1 MRQTTAAALRP
12 PDPPDL
18 PTSDD
23 ASTPMPGLRPW
34 VLRLFFL
41 SGLSGI
47 LFQVLW
53 TRIFTFLLGGTTQS
67 VSAVITAFM
76 LGLGVGSY
84 LFGRL
89 VDGPARRPL
98 ILYGVLELGVSLSG
112 LAAFYAFQHTGALY
126 EALYTRAPQA
136 TVKWLV
142 FLIAFVFISIP
153 ATLIGGT
160 LPAIV
165 RHAVTRSE
173 GVKSALGRLYAINSL
188 GSSAGAILML
198 GLVWAIG
205 YEASY
210 HVALL
215 LNSVTGV
222 AALVMARREAR
233 GENTDARY
241 PHPVPLPEGEGISG
255 TEEARGSDGHGA
267 QGASARVLLPAFA
280 LSGFC
285 ALAYEVIW
293 FRTLDFLLLGKL
305 ATFACVLSVYLL
317 GISLGSLVLSRWTP
331 PRLGDLQLFILFE
344 LLLGLL
350 GLITL
355 PVLSMVSGLGQR
367 PLTIATSFLLLFG
380 MTLLLGG
387 LFPLAG
393 KLYAGPLRLL
403 GRTVG
408 NLYSANTLG
417 SVLGSCLTGFVLI
430 PWVGT
435 SHALLLT
442 AGLNLLIAVGVAMAA
457 LRPLPRRPLAV
468 GVGLAAV
475 GLMGWFSGDW
485 LTRFY
490 ENAGLR
496 PGFHVIAQSEGSLQP
511 VLVAEDSHGERVLM
525 GGPFQSGETVPA
537 RRQTQRLQAHL
548 PMLVHSAPRRVL
560 EIGYGV
566 GELARTLQLYEPE
579 LLHIAE
585 LDEHMIPMA
594 EQYFEALNEKAS
606 RRANVR
612 VDVMDGRHFLKMSPD
627 TYDVIMSDSMILA
640 SEGSLRLYTQE
651 HFREARRHLNPGGVV
666 LAWLPLNAGTT
677 KALVILKTFQEV
689 FPQSLLWLPLGL
701 NTQEAF
707 LIGFRDEARIDWEA
721 WQRKFE
727 RVAKAD
733 LEGFGW
739 GDPAVFFASFR
750 AGPERLAE
758 IASRVPLINR
768 DMNPVLDFLP
778 QEPPREIA
786 ATVERLVA
794 YEPDFIFEHLRAPPG
809 AQESLEPLR
818 ASVQRVHEADQHFL
832 KGVAAL
838 DAFGARPPAEVL
850 ENAESLTAG
859 FRQALE
865 VYPAHPA
872 AAVWTGQVLGLAAR
886 VEPPLEPE
894 RTRALLEEAL
904 RHNPTDLA
912 ATEALARLALQRGAH
927 DEAQK
932 YLARLRA
939 LSPYSRLA
947 LEIP

>member
-1 MRQTTAAALRP
+1 MRQTTAAVLRP

-18 PTSDD
+18 PTSGD
-23 ASTPMPGLRPW
+23 ASPPVPGIRPW

-53 TRIFTFLLGGTTQS
+53 TRIFTYLLGGTTQS

-84 LFGRL
+84 FFGRL
-89 VDGPARRPL
+89 VDGRARRPL
-98 ILYGVLELGVSLSG
+98 VLYGLLELGVALSG
-112 LAAFYAFQHTGALY
+112 LVAFYAFQHIESLY
-126 EALYTRAPQA
+126 AVLYTRAPHA
-136 TVKWLV
+136 TIKWLV

-165 RHAVTRSE
+165 RHAVTHAE

-198 GLVWAIG
+198 GLVWGIG
-205 YEASY
+205 YESSY

-215 LNSVTGV
+215 LNSGTGL
-222 AALVMARREAR
+222 AALVMARREPRVEAT
-233 GENTDARY
+233 EARY
-241 PHPVPLPEGEGISG
+241 PHPVPLPEGEGSSG
-255 TEEARGSDGHGA
+255 ERAGERVVAG
-267 QGASARVLLPAFA
+267 GASARVLLPAFA

-305 ATFACVLSVYLL
+305 ATFACVLAVYLL
-317 GISLGSLVLSRWTP
+317 GISLGSLVLSRWSP
-331 PRLGDLQLFILFE
+331 PGQSELLLFILFE
-344 LLLGLL
+344 LILGLL
-350 GLITL
+350 GLVTL
-355 PVLSMVSGLGQR
+355 PLLSLISSLGQR
-367 PLTIATSFLLLFG
+367 PLTIATAFLLLFG

-417 SVLGSCLTGFVLI
+417 SVLGSFLAGFVLI
-430 PWVGT
+430 PWLGT
-435 SHALLLT
+435 SHTLLLT
-442 AGLNLLIAVGVAMAA
+442 AGLNLLIAVGVAGLA
-457 LRPLPRRPLAV
+457 LRPLPMRQVAV
-468 GVGLAAV
+468 AVGLAVV
-475 GLMGWFSGDW
+475 GVTGWFSGDW

-490 ENAGLR
+490 ERAGLR
-496 PGFHVIAQSEGSLQP
+496 PGFHIIAQSEGSLQP
-511 VLVAEDSHGERVLM
+511 VLVAEDAHGERVLM

-548 PMLVHSAPRRVL
+548 PMLVHPAPRRVL

-566 GELARTLQLYEPE
+566 GELARTLQLYQPE

-606 RRANVR
+606 RRPNVR

-640 SEGSLRLYTQE
+640 SEGSLRLYTEE
-651 HFREARRHLNPGGVV
+651 HFREARRHLSPGGVV

-677 KALVILKTFQEV
+677 KALVILKTFQQV

-707 LIGFRDEARIDWEA
+707 LIGFRDEAHIDWEA
-721 WQRKFE
+721 WHEKFE
-727 RVAKAD
+727 RVARTD

-778 QEPPREIA
+778 QDPPREIA
-786 ATVERLVA
+786 STVERLVA
-794 YEPDFIFEHLRAPPG
+794 YDPGFIFEHLRAAP
-809 AQESLEPLR
+809 ANQEALVGLR
-818 ASVQRVHEADQHFL
+818 ASVQRIHEADQHFL
-832 KGVAAL
+832 RGVAAL
-838 DAFGARPPAEVL
+838 DGFGARPPAEVL
-850 ENAESLTAG
+850 ENAEALTAD
-859 FRQALE
+859 FLRALDL
-865 VYPAHPA
+865 YPAHPA
-872 AAVWTGQVLGLAAR
+872 AAVWTGQVMGLAAR
-886 VEPPLEPE
+886 VDPPLEPG
-894 RTRALLEEAL
+894 RTRTLLEAAI
-904 RHNPTDLA
+904 RYNPTDLA
-912 ATEALARLALQRGAH
+912 ATEALARLALQNGEQ
-927 DEAQK
+927 DEARK
-932 YLARLRA
+932 YLARIRA
-939 LSPYSRLA
+939 LAPYSRLA
-947 LEIP
+947 TEIP

>member
-1 MRQTTAAALRP
+1 MRQTTAAVLRP
-12 PDPPDL
+12 PDPPVT
-18 PTSDD
+18 PTRGDPP
-23 ASTPMPGLRPW
+23 APGLRPW

-47 LFQVLW
+47 LFEILW

-76 LGLGVGSY
+76 LGLGVGSAV
-84 LFGRL
+84 FGRL
-89 VDGPARRPL
+89 VDGRVRRPL
-98 ILYGVLELGVSLSG
+98 VLYGLLELGVALSG
-112 LAAFYAFQHTGALY
+112 LAAFYGFQHIESLY
-126 EALYTRAPQA
+126 AALYTRAPQA

-142 FLIAFVFISIP
+142 FLIAFVFIAIP

-160 LPAIV
+160 LPALV
-165 RHAVTRSE
+165 RHAVEKAE
-173 GVKSALGRLYAINSL
+173 GVKAALGRLYALNSL

-198 GLVWAIG
+198 GLVFGLG

-215 LNSVTGV
+215 LNCVTGL
-222 AALVMARREAR
+222 AALVLARREGR
-233 GENTDARY
+233 GRSTEEQY
-241 PHPVPLPEGEGISG
+241 PHPGPLPEGEGGVAREGVG
-255 TEEARGSDGHGA
+255 T
-267 QGASARVLLPAFA
+267 SARVLLPAFA

-305 ATFACVLSVYLL
+305 TTFACVLAVYLL
-317 GISLGSLVLSRWTP
+317 GISLGSLALSQWS
-331 PRLGDLQLFILFE
+331 PRGLSDLGLFVRFE

-350 GLITL
+350 GLVSF
-355 PVLSMVSGLGQR
+355 PVLSWVSGLGHR
-367 PLTIATSFLLLFG
+367 PLSIATGFVLLFA
-380 MTLLLGG
+380 MTVLLGG

-435 SHALLLT
+435 ANTLLLT
-442 AGLNLLIAVGVAMAA
+442 AGLNLLIAAGVAAVA
-457 LRPLPRRPLAV
+457 IRPLHTRPVAV

-475 GLMGWFSGDW
+475 ALGGWFSEDW

-490 ENAGLR
+490 EHAGLR
-496 PGFHVIAQSEGSLQP
+496 PGFHVIAQTESSLQP
-511 VLVAEDSHGERVLM
+511 VLVAEDAHGERVLL

-548 PMLVHSAPRRVL
+548 PMLVHPSPRRVL

-594 EQYFEALNEKAS
+594 EEYFGALNEKAS

-612 VDVMDGRHFLKMSPD
+612 VDVMDGRHFLKMSRD
-627 TYDVIMSDSMILA
+627 QYDVIMSDSMILA
-640 SEGSLRLYTQE
+640 SEGSLRLYTEE
-651 HFREARRHLNPGGVV
+651 HFREARRHLRPGGIV
-666 LAWLPLNAGTT
+666 LAWLPLNAGIT
-677 KALVILKTFQEV
+677 KSQVILKTFQEV

-721 WQRKFE
+721 WREKFE

-733 LEGFGW
+733 LKGFGW
-739 GDPAVFFASFR
+739 EDPALFFASFR
-750 AGPERLAE
+750 AGPERLE
-758 IASRVPLINR
+758 HIASRIPFINR

-778 QEPPREIA
+778 QESPAEIA
-786 ATVERLVA
+786 SAVEHFVA
-794 YEPDFIFEHLRAPPG
+794 NDPGFIFDHLRTGPG
-809 AQESLEPLR
+809 DAEALEALR
-818 ASVQRVHEADQHFL
+818 AGVQRVHEADQLFL
-832 KGVAAL
+832 KGVADL
-838 DAFGARPPAEVL
+838 DRFGARPPAEVL
-850 ENAESLTAG
+850 ENAEALTAH
-859 FRQALE
+859 FREALMK
-865 VYPAHPA
+865 YPAHPA
-872 AAVWTGQVLGLAAR
+872 AAVWTAQVLGLATR
-886 VEPPLEPE
+886 VEPPLEPR
-894 RTRALLEEAL
+894 RTQALLEEAV
-904 RHNPTDLA
+904 RYNPTDLA
-912 ATEALARLALQRGAH
+912 ATEALARLALQRGDQA
-927 DEAQK
+927 EARK
-932 YLARLRA
+932 YLARLRELA
-939 LSPYSRLA
+939 PYSRLTT
-947 LEIP
+947 EMP

>member
-1 MRQTTAAALRP
+1 MRQTTAAVLRP
-12 PDPPDL
+12 PDPPAP
-18 PTSDD
+18 PTSDE
-23 ASTPMPGLRPW
+23 ASSPEPAIRPW

-53 TRIFTFLLGGTTQS
+53 TRIFTYLLGGTTQS

-98 ILYGVLELGVSLSG
+98 ILYGVLELGVALSG
-112 LAAFYAFQHTGALY
+112 LIAFYAFQHTGALY
-126 EALYTRAPQA
+126 EALYTRAPHA

-142 FLIAFVFISIP
+142 FLIAFVFIAIP

-165 RHAVTRSE
+165 RHAVTHAE

-210 HVALL
+210 HAALL
-215 LNSVTGV
+215 LNSVTGL

-233 GENTDARY
+233 GEARGESTEARH
-241 PHPVPLPEGEGISG
+241 PHPVPLPEGEGKSG
-255 TEEARGSDGHGA
+255 E
-267 QGASARVLLPAFA
+267 GASARILLPAFA

-317 GISLGSLVLSRWTP
+317 GISLGSLVLSRWSP
-331 PRLGDLQLFILFE
+331 PGLSDLRLFILFE

-355 PVLSMVSGLGQR
+355 PVLSLISGLGHR
-367 PLTIATSFLLLFG
+367 PVTIATAFLLLFG

-442 AGLNLLIAVGVAMAA
+442 AGLNLLIAAGVAGMT
-457 LRPLPRRPLAV
+457 LRPLPTRQVAV
-468 GVGLAAV
+468 GVGLAAL
-475 GLMGWFSGDW
+475 GLVGWFSGDW

-490 ENAGLR
+490 EQAGLR
-496 PGFHVIAQSEGSLQP
+496 PGFHIIAQSEGSLQP
-511 VLVAEDSHGERVLM
+511 VLVAEDAHGERVLM

-606 RRANVR
+606 RRPNVR

-651 HFREARRHLNPGGVV
+651 HFREARRHLRPGGVV

-707 LIGFRDEARIDWEA
+707 LIGFRDEANIDWQA
-721 WQRKFE
+721 WREKFE
-727 RVAKAD
+727 RVARAD

-758 IASRVPLINR
+758 IASRVPLVNR

-778 QEPPREIA
+778 QDPPKEIA
-786 ATVERLVA
+786 STVERLVS
-794 YEPDFIFEHLRAPPG
+794 YDPDFIFEHLRAGPG
-809 AQESLEPLR
+809 GPESLESLR

-850 ENAESLTAG
+850 ENAEPLTAD
-859 FRQALE
+859 FRRALE

-886 VEPPLEPE
+886 VEPPLEPG
-894 RTRALLEEAL
+894 RTRALLEEAVH
-904 RHNPTDLA
+904 HNPTDLA
-912 ATEALARLALQRGAH
+912 ATEALARLALQRGDQ

-939 LSPYSRLA
+939 LAPYSRLA

>member
-1 MRQTTAAALRP
+1 MRQTTAAVLRP
-12 PDPPDL
+12 PDPPAP

-23 ASTPMPGLRPW
+23 ASSPEPTIRPW

-53 TRIFTFLLGGTTQS
+53 TRIFTYLLGGTTQS

-84 LFGRL
+84 VFGRL
-89 VDGPARRPL
+89 VDGPSRRPL
-98 ILYGVLELGVSLSG
+98 LLYGVLELGVALSG

-126 EALYTRAPQA
+126 EALYARAPQA

-142 FLIAFVFISIP
+142 FLIAFVFIAIP

-165 RHAVTRSE
+165 RHAVTHAE

-188 GSSAGAILML
+188 GASAGAILML

-210 HVALL
+210 HAALL
-215 LNSVTGV
+215 LNSVTGI
-222 AALVMARREAR
+222 AALVMARRERQGAQ
-233 GENTDARY
+233 GED
-241 PHPVPLPEGEGISG
+241 PHPSPLPEGEGVPG
-255 TEEARGSDGHGA
+255 GHGGRV
-267 QGASARVLLPAFA
+267 GASARILLPAFA

-317 GISLGSLVLSRWTP
+317 GISLGSLVLSRWSP
-331 PRLGDLQLFILFE
+331 PGLSDLQLFILFE
-344 LLLGLL
+344 LILGLL

-355 PVLSMVSGLGQR
+355 PVLSLVSHAGQR
-367 PLTIATSFLLLFG
+367 PFTIATAFLLLFG

-442 AGLNLLIAVGVAMAA
+442 AGLNLLIAAGVAGVA
-457 LRPLPRRPLAV
+457 LRPLPTRPLMV

-475 GLMGWFSGDW
+475 GMVGWFSGDW

-490 ENAGLR
+490 EQAGLR
-496 PGFHVIAQSEGSLQP
+496 PGFHIIAQSEGSLQP
-511 VLVAEDSHGERVLM
+511 VLVAEDAHGERVLM

-606 RRANVR
+606 RRPNVR

-707 LIGFRDEARIDWEA
+707 LLGFRDEANIDWEA
-721 WQRKFE
+721 WREKFE
-727 RVAKAD
+727 RVALAD

-778 QEPPREIA
+778 QDPPQEIA
-786 ATVERLVA
+786 ATVERLVSHDPA
-794 YEPDFIFEHLRAPPG
+794 FIFEHLRAAPG
-809 AQESLEPLR
+809 GQEALESLR
-818 ASVQRVHEADQHFL
+818 AKVQRVHEADQHFL
-832 KGVAAL
+832 RGVAAL
-838 DAFGARPPAEVL
+838 DTFGARPPAEVL
-850 ENAESLTAG
+850 ENAESLTAD
-859 FRQALE
+859 FRRALE

-872 AAVWTGQVLGLAAR
+872 AGVWTGQVLGLAAR
-886 VEPPLEPE
+886 VEPPLEPG
-894 RTRALLEEAL
+894 RARVLLEEAV

-912 ATEALARLALQRGAH
+912 ATEALARLALQRGDQ
-927 DEAQK
+927 DEAHK
-932 YLARLRA
+932 YQARIRA

-947 LEIP
+947 AELP

>member
-1 MRQTTAAALRP
+1 MRQTTAAVLRP
-12 PDPPDL
+12 TDPPAP

-23 ASTPMPGLRPW
+23 ASSPEPSIRPW

-53 TRIFTFLLGGTTQS
+53 TRIFTYLLGGTTQS

-84 LFGRL
+84 VFGRL
-89 VDGPARRPL
+89 VDGPSRRPL
-98 ILYGVLELGVSLSG
+98 LLYGVLELGVALSG

-142 FLIAFVFISIP
+142 FLIAFVFIAIP

-165 RHAVTRSE
+165 RHAVTHAE

-188 GSSAGAILML
+188 GASAGAILML

-210 HVALL
+210 HAALL
-215 LNSVTGV
+215 LNFVTGI

-233 GENTDARY
+233 GGHTEVQH
-241 PHPVPLPEGEGISG
+241 PHPVPLPEGEGKSG
-255 TEEARGSDGHGA
+255 EGKSGAAARI
-267 QGASARVLLPAFA
+267 LLPAFA

-317 GISLGSLVLSRWTP
+317 GISLGSLVLSRWSP
-331 PRLGDLQLFILFE
+331 PGLSDLQLFILFE
-344 LLLGLL
+344 LILGLL

-355 PVLSMVSGLGQR
+355 PVLSLVSHAGQR
-367 PLTIATSFLLLFG
+367 PLTIATAFLMLFG

-442 AGLNLLIAVGVAMAA
+442 AGLNLLIAASVAGLA
-457 LRPLPRRPLAV
+457 LRPLPRRPLMV

-475 GLMGWFSGDW
+475 GLVGWFSGDW

-490 ENAGLR
+490 EQAGLR
-496 PGFHVIAQSEGSLQP
+496 PGFHIIAQNEGSLQP
-511 VLVAEDSHGERVLM
+511 VLVAEDAHGERVLM
-525 GGPFQSGETVPA
+525 GGPFQSGETVPT

-548 PMLVHSAPRRVL
+548 PMLVHSNPRRVL

-606 RRANVR
+606 QRPNVR

-707 LIGFRDEARIDWEA
+707 LLGFRDEANIDWEA
-721 WQRKFE
+721 WREKFE
-727 RVAKAD
+727 RVALAD

-778 QEPPREIA
+778 QDPPREIA
-786 ATVERLVA
+786 ATVERFVSHDPA
-794 YEPDFIFEHLRAPPG
+794 FIFEHLRAAPG
-809 AQESLEPLR
+809 GQEALESLR
-818 ASVQRVHEADQHFL
+818 AKVQRVHEADQHFL
-832 KGVAAL
+832 RGVAAL

-850 ENAESLTAG
+850 ENAGSLTAD
-859 FRQALE
+859 FRRALE

-872 AAVWTGQVLGLAAR
+872 AGVWTGQVLGLAAR
-886 VEPPLEPE
+886 VEPPLEPG
-894 RTRALLEEAL
+894 RARALLEEAV

-912 ATEALARLALQRGAH
+912 ATEALARLALQRGDQ
-927 DEAQK
+927 DEAHK
-932 YLARLRA
+932 YQARIRA

-947 LEIP
+947 AEHP